1 MSGAIETQGTKLGIQ
16 SVTGAVS
23 VEFDATAGTIERATG
38 DFTTDY
44 SVGMIVTTSDTDNPG
59 PYFITALTSTVMT
72 VKGNAE
78 GTVAPDM
85 TTDATPASFTLTGY
99 LPIGEITDFS
109 GPGGSAA
116 VIDTTSLD
124 STRKEKLMGLADE
137 GQISFSLNFVPGNP
151 GQVAFRAARASRAE
165 TNFALVFSDAT
176 ATAPATTATFAGF
189 ALEFSVA
196 GAVDDKVS
204 ASAVIEITGAVTWSD
219 E

>member
-1 MSGAIETQGTKLGIQ
+1 MSGAIETQGSRIGIQ
-16 SVTGAVS
+16 SASGSVS
-23 VEFDATAGTIERATG
+23 VTFNASTYKIIRGAGDWTADYAVG
-38 DFTTDY
+38 D
-44 SVGMIVTTSDTDNPG
+44 IVTTSDADNPG
-59 PYFITALTSTVMT
+59 PYFISALTSTDMT
-72 VKGNAE
+72 VTGNAE
-78 GTVAPDM
+78 GTVTADM
-85 TTDATPASFTLTGY
+85 TTDAVAASFIITGY
-99 LPIGEITDFS
+99 KPIGEITDFS

-137 GQISFSLNFVPGNP
+137 GQISFSLNFVPGNA

-176 ATAPATTATFAGF
+176 TTTPATNATFAGF

-204 ASAVIEITGAVTWSD
+204 GSAVIEITGAVTWSD